1 MKWVTKVFIKWIIIY
16 LLLIILDFLFPL
28 TRSTLFLI
36 MGTGFLIGFV
46 LRFLH
51 KYPGK
56 EEPLFLDGWGGLSS
70 FIFAFLTPGLPFSIM
85 PIFYLLPLLPHFL
98 YLFYLLR

>member
-1 MKWVTKVFIKWIIIY
+1 MKWVTKVFIKWTIIY

-28 TRSTLFLI
+28 ARSALFLI
-36 MGTGFLIGFV
+36 MGIGFLGGFV
-46 LRFLH
+46 LRVLH

-56 EEPLFLDGWGGLSS
+56 DEPLFLDGWGGLCS
-70 FIFAFLTPGLPFSIM
+70 FIFAFLTPGFPFLIM

-98 YLFYLLR
+98 YLFCLLR